1 MNEKR
6 TIDISKGKQI
16 IDRNQNPT
24 YHKTQKPLISA
35 VFNLVVM
42 LRPLAQNPAC
52 IKPKKPLISAVFNLV
67 GMRRLERPTPTSRT

>member
-24 YHKTQKPLISA
+24 FHKTQKPL
-35 VFNLVVM
+35 
-42 LRPLAQNPAC
+42 
-52 IKPKKPLISAVFNLV
+52 KSAVFNLV
-67 GMRRLERPTPTSRT
+67 GMRWPLAQNPACHKTKKTADFSGF